1 MATTF
6 STGTQSPT
14 SHKPLEKIF
23 EEAQSTGAVCLCG
36 RKLREYP
43 KISSRYDLIDT
54 ISADLSKNRFSEV
67 PKEVC
72 DHAMLEELNC
82 YHNVIKAIPEAIG
95 RLQNLTF
102 INLSRNQLVVIPPFI
117 CELVSLEV
125 LIASHNKL
133 ISLPEEMGVLD
144 KLMEIDV
151 SCNEI
156 SQLPPQIG
164 DLKSLKSLNVR
175 RNMLIE
181 LPIELSKLSLRK
193 IDFSNNRISTIP
205 TAFRKIETLEE
216 IVLDSNPLTM
226 PPAHLCTKGK
236 KHIMKYLQIE
246 AIKEDRRR
254 GVLNEAEMKRLVRK
268 SLPVTQTSDEFR
280 NILESPEK
288 WKRHTVLS
296 SDSGY
301 STTDSIE
308 KCGWSAS
315 DANSDMERANLL
327 ALRSAEM
334 LKDHRVPING
344 HMQSPPHVYARK
356 SENSPSSNPEPVKT
370 SVPQNIYGQ
379 YGNNYKDSSG
389 HYNNTDYQSNNVNG
403 PMMYRSNFSNSSN
416 ENQNYSQNT
425 YSNSPGYSQSSA
437 IYSQSSAIYSQN
449 NEVTSPNSSR
459 QQPQYSSQ
467 SPNNQQQYG
476 QYTTNNGQRSESK
489 YTPMSPTHSRYT
501 TSPNTFQYTSQLNS
515 GQNVNYRVKP
525 PPVVT
530 NQEFNP
536 EASPTSPRTPKTPT
550 PGYYQSG
557 QVYSPTYG
565 GYSTGPNSP
574 NAPITPV
581 NTTPK
586 DMENEISRELQRQ
599 QADYNR
605 KKQQA
610 EQIRMQHEE
619 ELRRQEDE
627 EEKENRRRAALR
639 LQEEQR
645 MLLER
650 QMEEERQREELRM
663 LTIGLN
669 LLLLSLIK
677 SSNPEASPF
686 SKDTKTPTPG
696 YYQSGQVYSPTYGGY
711 STGPN
716 SPNAPITPVNT
727 TPKDMEN
734 EISRELQRQQ
744 ADYNRK
750 KQQAEQIRMQHEEEL
765 RRQEDEEE
773 KENRRRAALRLQE
786 EQRMLLERQMEE
798 ERQREELRL
807 QEERRQQE
815 EAHRKE
821 EQRKR
826 EEIRSLEDQKR
837 KEEEHKQQQEAQQYK
852 VENKKLKPRSR
863 TLDNA
868 TSYGYNQG
876 WHDRPGIRYNG
887 HTAESFGMQYRKPSI
902 KTSSFNKEDKK
913 PSNSTQYR
921 RTVSDTA
928 KKLQQPANKKSNV
941 VKNGP
946 LSPSSSSPSTPLISP
961 SPSPRSSVSSA
972 GPSPASSSTSLNK
985 DPKSAGG
992 SIPRRP
998 RTIDK
1003 NPAPSS
1009 RPSHGNVSR
1018 PSTTSTLQSSRT
1030 TSRTTG
1036 VTNSAVKKNHV
1047 TPEEEFRQK
1056 HQQIKTQTQVESQK
1070 AKSQLESSTSRQRTS
1085 MSTTVPRSTNSTLS
1099 KRGGTVLT
1107 NSAIKAIESYKDSD
1121 PNYTIRRQMEHEHGE
1136 AKQIDCLR
1144 RTIESRLKVTLP
1156 DNLPETLRD
1165 GVLLCQLANSIR
1177 PRSVT
1182 SIHVPSPA
1190 VPKLTLAK
1198 CRKNVENFLEA
1209 CRKLGVHREQI
1220 CGAQD
1225 ILEEKGVTRLAVT
1238 TSALIAVSTNP
1249 RSSAV

>member
-14 SHKPLEKIF
+14 SHKTLEKIF

-54 ISADLSKNRFSEV
+54 ISADLSKNRFAEV

-216 IVLDSNPLTM
+216 ILLDSNPLTM

-356 SENSPSSNPEPVKT
+356 SENSPSSNPEQVKT
-370 SVPQNIYGQ
+370 SVPQNTYGQ

-425 YSNSPGYSQSSA
+425 YSNSPV
-437 IYSQSSAIYSQN
+437 YSQSSAIYSQN

-467 SPNNQQQYG
+467 SSNNLQQYG

-650 QMEEERQREELRM
+650 QMEEERQREELR
-663 LTIGLN
+663 
-669 LLLLSLIK
+669 
-677 SSNPEASPF
+677 
-686 SKDTKTPTPG
+686 
-696 YYQSGQVYSPTYGGY
+696 
-711 STGPN
+711 
-716 SPNAPITPVNT
+716 
-727 TPKDMEN
+727 
-734 EISRELQRQQ
+734 
-744 ADYNRK
+744 
-750 KQQAEQIRMQHEEEL
+750 
-765 RRQEDEEE
+765 
-773 KENRRRAALRLQE
+773 
-786 EQRMLLERQMEE
+786 
-798 ERQREELRL
+798 L

-837 KEEEHKQQQEAQQYK
+837 KEEEHKQKQEAQQYK

-863 TLDNA
+863 TLDNV

-887 HTAESFGMQYRKPSI
+887 HTAESFGMQYS
-902 KTSSFNKEDKK
+902 
-913 PSNSTQYR
+913 
-921 RTVSDTA
+921 
-928 KKLQQPANKKSNV
+928 
-941 VKNGP
+941 GP

-1030 TSRTTG
+1030 ASRTTG

-1209 CRKLGVHREQI
+1209 CRKLGVHRDNLCACE
-1220 CGAQD
+1220 D
-1225 ILEEKGVTRLAVT
+1225 IVENLRPGRVALTVQQLAMCRRIT
-1238 TSALIAVSTNP
+1238 TTDYYISYFCIFIFCTAFALLCLYRV
-1249 RSSAV
+1249 

>member
-43 KISSRYDLIDT
+43 KISSRYDLVDT

-82 YHNVIKAIPEAIG
+82 YHNVIKAIPESIG

-193 IDFSNNRISTIP
+193 LDFSNNRISVIP

-216 IVLDSNPLTM
+216 ILLDSNPLTM

-268 SLPVTQTSDEFR
+268 SLPVAQTSDEFR

-315 DANSDMERANLL
+315 D
-327 ALRSAEM
+327 
-334 LKDHRVPING
+334 
-344 HMQSPPHVYARK
+344 
-356 SENSPSSNPEPVKT
+356 
-370 SVPQNIYGQ
+370 
-379 YGNNYKDSSG
+379 
-389 HYNNTDYQSNNVNG
+389 
-403 PMMYRSNFSNSSN
+403 
-416 ENQNYSQNT
+416 
-425 YSNSPGYSQSSA
+425 
-437 IYSQSSAIYSQN
+437 N
-449 NEVTSPNSSR
+449 NEVTSPTSSR

-476 QYTTNNGQRSESK
+476 QYTTNNGQHSESK
-489 YTPMSPTHSRYT
+489 YTPLSPTQSRYT
-501 TSPNTFQYTSQLNS
+501 NSPNTFQYTSQLNL

-525 PPVVT
+525 SPVVT
-530 NQEFNP
+530 NQQYSP

-565 GYSTGPNSP
+565 GYSTGSNSP
-574 NAPITPV
+574 NAPITPG
-581 NTTPK
+581 TPK

-619 ELRRQEDE
+619 ECRRQEE
-627 EEKENRRRAALR
+627 EEDKEKRRRAAHR
-639 LQEEQR
+639 VQEEQR

-650 QMEEERQREELRM
+650 QMEEERQREE
-663 LTIGLN
+663 
-669 LLLLSLIK
+669 S
-677 SSNPEASPF
+677 
-686 SKDTKTPTPG
+686 
-696 YYQSGQVYSPTYGGY
+696 
-711 STGPN
+711 
-716 SPNAPITPVNT
+716 
-727 TPKDMEN
+727 
-734 EISRELQRQQ
+734 
-744 ADYNRK
+744 
-750 KQQAEQIRMQHEEEL
+750 
-765 RRQEDEEE
+765 
-773 KENRRRAALRLQE
+773 
-786 EQRMLLERQMEE
+786 
-798 ERQREELRL
+798 RL

-821 EQRKR
+821 EHRKR

-837 KEEEHKQQQEAQQYK
+837 KEEEHKQKQEAQQYK

-863 TLDNA
+863 TLDNV
-868 TSYGYNQG
+868 TSYGHNQG

-887 HTAESFGMQYRKPSI
+887 HTAESFGMQYRKPGI
-902 KTSSFNKEDKK
+902 KTSSLNKEDKK

-928 KKLQQPANKKSNV
+928 KKLQQPAIKKSN

-972 GPSPASSSTSLNK
+972 GPSPASSITSLNK

-1003 NPAPSS
+1003 NPAPST

-1056 HQQIKTQTQVESQK
+1056 HQQMKTQTQVESQK

-1107 NSAIKAIESYKDSD
+1107 NSAIKQIESYKDSD

-1238 TSALIAVSTNP
+1238 TSALIAVSSTNP

>member
-23 EEAQSTGAVCLCG
+23 DEAQSTGAVCLCG

-43 KISSRYDLIDT
+43 KISSRYDLVDT

-82 YHNVIKAIPEAIG
+82 YHNVIKAIPESIG

-193 IDFSNNRISTIP
+193 LDFSNNRISVIP

-216 IVLDSNPLTM
+216 ILLDSNPLTM

-268 SLPVTQTSDEFR
+268 SLPVSQTSDEFR

-315 DANSDMERANLL
+315 DANSDLERANML

-344 HMQSPPHVYARK
+344 HMQSPPQVYPRK
-356 SENSPSSNPEPVKT
+356 SENSPLSNPEQVKT
-370 SVPQNIYGQ
+370 SVPQNTYGQ
-379 YGNNYKDSSG
+379 YSNNYTDSTG
-389 HYNNTDYQSNNVNG
+389 HYNNTDYQSNNMNG
-403 PMMYRSNFSNSSN
+403 SVMYRSNSNSSN

-425 YSNSPGYSQSSA
+425 YNNSPV
-437 IYSQSSAIYSQN
+437 YSQSSAIYSQN
-449 NEVTSPNSSR
+449 NEVTSPTSTR

-489 YTPMSPTHSRYT
+489 YTPLSPTQSRYT
-501 TSPNTFQYTSQLNS
+501 NSPNTFQYTSQLNL

-525 PPVVT
+525 SPVVT
-530 NQEFNP
+530 NQQYSP

-565 GYSTGPNSP
+565 GYSTGSNSP
-574 NAPITPV
+574 NAPITPG
-581 NTTPK
+581 TPK

-619 ELRRQEDE
+619 ECRRQEE
-627 EEKENRRRAALR
+627 EEDKEKRRRAAHR
-639 LQEEQR
+639 VQEEQR

-650 QMEEERQREELRM
+650 QMEEERQREE
-663 LTIGLN
+663 
-669 LLLLSLIK
+669 S
-677 SSNPEASPF
+677 
-686 SKDTKTPTPG
+686 
-696 YYQSGQVYSPTYGGY
+696 
-711 STGPN
+711 
-716 SPNAPITPVNT
+716 
-727 TPKDMEN
+727 
-734 EISRELQRQQ
+734 
-744 ADYNRK
+744 
-750 KQQAEQIRMQHEEEL
+750 
-765 RRQEDEEE
+765 
-773 KENRRRAALRLQE
+773 
-786 EQRMLLERQMEE
+786 
-798 ERQREELRL
+798 RL

-821 EQRKR
+821 EHRKR

-837 KEEEHKQQQEAQQYK
+837 KEEEHKQKQEAQQYK
-852 VENKKLKPRSR
+852 VEN
-863 TLDNA
+863 N
-868 TSYGYNQG
+868 YGHNQG

-887 HTAESFGMQYRKPSI
+887 HTAESFGMQYS
-902 KTSSFNKEDKK
+902 
-913 PSNSTQYR
+913 
-921 RTVSDTA
+921 
-928 KKLQQPANKKSNV
+928 
-941 VKNGP
+941 GP

-972 GPSPASSSTSLNK
+972 GPSPASSITSLNK

-1003 NPAPSS
+1003 NPAPST

-1056 HQQIKTQTQVESQK
+1056 HQQMKTQTQVESQK
-1070 AKSQLESSTSRQRTS
+1070 AKSQLESSTSRPRTS

-1107 NSAIKAIESYKDSD
+1107 NSAIKQMESYKDSD
-1121 PNYTIRRQMEHEHGE
+1121 PNYTIRRQMEYEHGE

-1238 TSALIAVSTNP
+1238 TSALIAVSSTNP

>member
-23 EEAQSTGAVCLCG
+23 DEAQSTGAVCLCG

-43 KISSRYDLIDT
+43 KISSRYDLVDT

-82 YHNVIKAIPEAIG
+82 YHNVIKAIPESIG

-193 IDFSNNRISTIP
+193 LDFSNNRISVIP

-216 IVLDSNPLTM
+216 ILLDSNPLTM

-268 SLPVTQTSDEFR
+268 SLPVSQTSDEFR

-315 DANSDMERANLL
+315 DANSDLERANML

-344 HMQSPPHVYARK
+344 HMQSPPQVYPRK
-356 SENSPSSNPEPVKT
+356 SENSPLSNPEQVKT
-370 SVPQNIYGQ
+370 SVPQNTYGQ
-379 YGNNYKDSSG
+379 YSNNYTDSTG
-389 HYNNTDYQSNNVNG
+389 HYNNTDYQSNNMNG
-403 PMMYRSNFSNSSN
+403 SVMYRSNSNSSN

-425 YSNSPGYSQSSA
+425 YNNSPV
-437 IYSQSSAIYSQN
+437 YSQSSAIYSQN
-449 NEVTSPNSSR
+449 NEVTSPTSTR

-489 YTPMSPTHSRYT
+489 YTPLSPTQSRYT
-501 TSPNTFQYTSQLNS
+501 NSPNTFQYTSQLNL

-525 PPVVT
+525 SPVVT
-530 NQEFNP
+530 NQQYSP

-565 GYSTGPNSP
+565 GYSTGSNSP
-574 NAPITPV
+574 NAPITPG
-581 NTTPK
+581 TPK

-619 ELRRQEDE
+619 ECRRQEE
-627 EEKENRRRAALR
+627 EEDKEKRRRAAHR
-639 LQEEQR
+639 VQEEQR

-650 QMEEERQREELRM
+650 QMEEERQREE
-663 LTIGLN
+663 
-669 LLLLSLIK
+669 S
-677 SSNPEASPF
+677 
-686 SKDTKTPTPG
+686 
-696 YYQSGQVYSPTYGGY
+696 
-711 STGPN
+711 
-716 SPNAPITPVNT
+716 
-727 TPKDMEN
+727 
-734 EISRELQRQQ
+734 
-744 ADYNRK
+744 
-750 KQQAEQIRMQHEEEL
+750 
-765 RRQEDEEE
+765 
-773 KENRRRAALRLQE
+773 
-786 EQRMLLERQMEE
+786 
-798 ERQREELRL
+798 RL

-821 EQRKR
+821 EHRKR

-837 KEEEHKQQQEAQQYK
+837 KEEEHKQKQEAQQYK

-863 TLDNA
+863 TLDNV
-868 TSYGYNQG
+868 TSYGHNQG

-887 HTAESFGMQYRKPSI
+887 HTAESFGMQYS
-902 KTSSFNKEDKK
+902 
-913 PSNSTQYR
+913 
-921 RTVSDTA
+921 
-928 KKLQQPANKKSNV
+928 
-941 VKNGP
+941 GP

-972 GPSPASSSTSLNK
+972 GPSPASSITSLNK

-1003 NPAPSS
+1003 NPAPST

-1056 HQQIKTQTQVESQK
+1056 HQQMKTQTQVESQK
-1070 AKSQLESSTSRQRTS
+1070 AKSQLESSTSRPRTS

-1107 NSAIKAIESYKDSD
+1107 NSAIKQMESYKDSD
-1121 PNYTIRRQMEHEHGE
+1121 PNYTIRRQMEYEHGE

-1238 TSALIAVSTNP
+1238 TSALIAVSSTNP

>member
-43 KISSRYDLIDT
+43 KISSRYDLVDT

-82 YHNVIKAIPEAIG
+82 YHNVIKAIPESIG

-193 IDFSNNRISTIP
+193 LDFSNNRISVIP

-216 IVLDSNPLTM
+216 ILLDSNPLTM

-268 SLPVTQTSDEFR
+268 SLPVAQTSDEFR

-315 DANSDMERANLL
+315 D
-327 ALRSAEM
+327 
-334 LKDHRVPING
+334 
-344 HMQSPPHVYARK
+344 
-356 SENSPSSNPEPVKT
+356 
-370 SVPQNIYGQ
+370 
-379 YGNNYKDSSG
+379 
-389 HYNNTDYQSNNVNG
+389 
-403 PMMYRSNFSNSSN
+403 
-416 ENQNYSQNT
+416 
-425 YSNSPGYSQSSA
+425 
-437 IYSQSSAIYSQN
+437 
-449 NEVTSPNSSR
+449 
-459 QQPQYSSQ
+459 
-467 SPNNQQQYG
+467 
-476 QYTTNNGQRSESK
+476 
-489 YTPMSPTHSRYT
+489 
-501 TSPNTFQYTSQLNS
+501 
-515 GQNVNYRVKP
+515 
-525 PPVVT
+525 
-530 NQEFNP
+530 
-536 EASPTSPRTPKTPT
+536 
-550 PGYYQSG
+550 
-557 QVYSPTYG
+557 
-565 GYSTGPNSP
+565 
-574 NAPITPV
+574 
-581 NTTPK
+581 
-586 DMENEISRELQRQ
+586 ELQRQ

-619 ELRRQEDE
+619 ECRRQEE
-627 EEKENRRRAALR
+627 EEDKEKRRRAAHR
-639 LQEEQR
+639 VQEEQR

-650 QMEEERQREELRM
+650 QMEEERQREE
-663 LTIGLN
+663 
-669 LLLLSLIK
+669 S
-677 SSNPEASPF
+677 
-686 SKDTKTPTPG
+686 
-696 YYQSGQVYSPTYGGY
+696 
-711 STGPN
+711 
-716 SPNAPITPVNT
+716 
-727 TPKDMEN
+727 
-734 EISRELQRQQ
+734 
-744 ADYNRK
+744 
-750 KQQAEQIRMQHEEEL
+750 
-765 RRQEDEEE
+765 
-773 KENRRRAALRLQE
+773 
-786 EQRMLLERQMEE
+786 
-798 ERQREELRL
+798 RL

-821 EQRKR
+821 EHRKR

-837 KEEEHKQQQEAQQYK
+837 KEEEHKQKQEAQQYK

-863 TLDNA
+863 TLDNV
-868 TSYGYNQG
+868 TSYGHNQG

-887 HTAESFGMQYRKPSI
+887 HTAESFGMQYRKPGI
-902 KTSSFNKEDKK
+902 KTSSLNKEDKK

-928 KKLQQPANKKSNV
+928 KKLQQPAIKKSN

-972 GPSPASSSTSLNK
+972 GPSPASSITSLNK

-1003 NPAPSS
+1003 NPAPST

-1056 HQQIKTQTQVESQK
+1056 HQQMKTQTQVESQK

-1107 NSAIKAIESYKDSD
+1107 NSAIKQIESYKDSD

-1238 TSALIAVSTNP
+1238 TSALIAVSSTNP

>member
-650 QMEEERQREELRM
+650 QMEEERQREELR
-663 LTIGLN
+663 
-669 LLLLSLIK
+669 
-677 SSNPEASPF
+677 
-686 SKDTKTPTPG
+686 
-696 YYQSGQVYSPTYGGY
+696 
-711 STGPN
+711 
-716 SPNAPITPVNT
+716 
-727 TPKDMEN
+727 
-734 EISRELQRQQ
+734 
-744 ADYNRK
+744 
-750 KQQAEQIRMQHEEEL
+750 
-765 RRQEDEEE
+765 
-773 KENRRRAALRLQE
+773 
-786 EQRMLLERQMEE
+786 
-798 ERQREELRL
+798 L

-852 VENKKLKPRSR
+852 VEN
-863 TLDNA
+863 N
-868 TSYGYNQG
+868 YGYNQG

>member
-14 SHKPLEKIF
+14 SHKTLEKIF

-54 ISADLSKNRFSEV
+54 ISADLSKNRFAEV

-216 IVLDSNPLTM
+216 ILLDSNPLTM

-356 SENSPSSNPEPVKT
+356 SENSPSSNPEQVKT
-370 SVPQNIYGQ
+370 SVPQNTYGQ

-425 YSNSPGYSQSSA
+425 YSNSPV
-437 IYSQSSAIYSQN
+437 YSQSSAIYSQN

-467 SPNNQQQYG
+467 SSNNLQQYG

-650 QMEEERQREELRM
+650 QMEEERQREELR
-663 LTIGLN
+663 
-669 LLLLSLIK
+669 
-677 SSNPEASPF
+677 
-686 SKDTKTPTPG
+686 
-696 YYQSGQVYSPTYGGY
+696 
-711 STGPN
+711 
-716 SPNAPITPVNT
+716 
-727 TPKDMEN
+727 
-734 EISRELQRQQ
+734 
-744 ADYNRK
+744 
-750 KQQAEQIRMQHEEEL
+750 
-765 RRQEDEEE
+765 
-773 KENRRRAALRLQE
+773 
-786 EQRMLLERQMEE
+786 
-798 ERQREELRL
+798 L

-837 KEEEHKQQQEAQQYK
+837 KEEEHKQKQEAQQYK
-852 VENKKLKPRSR
+852 VENKYNSPYIMDSF
-863 TLDNA
+863 NA
-868 TSYGYNQG
+868 WLSYGYNQG

-1030 TSRTTG
+1030 ASRTTG

>member
-14 SHKPLEKIF
+14 SHKALEKIF

-43 KISSRYDLIDT
+43 KISSRYDLVDT

-82 YHNVIKAIPEAIG
+82 YHNVIKAIPESIG

-193 IDFSNNRISTIP
+193 LDFSNNRISVIP

-216 IVLDSNPLTM
+216 ILLDSNPLTM

-315 DANSDMERANLL
+315 DANSDLDRANML

-344 HMQSPPHVYARK
+344 HMQSPPQVYPRK
-356 SENSPSSNPEPVKT
+356 SENSPSSYPESVKP
-370 SVPQNIYGQ
+370 SVPQNTYGQ
-379 YGNNYKDSSG
+379 YGNNYKDSTG
-389 HYNNTDYQSNNVNG
+389 HINNTDYQSNNVNG
-403 PMMYRSNFSNSSN
+403 PVMYRSNSNSSN
-416 ENQNYSQNT
+416 ENQNYNQNT
-425 YSNSPGYSQSSA
+425 YSNSPV
-437 IYSQSSAIYSQN
+437 YSQSSAIYSQN
-449 NEVTSPNSSR
+449 KEVTSPTSSR

-489 YTPMSPTHSRYT
+489 YTTPLSPTQSRYT
-501 TSPNTFQYTSQLNS
+501 NSPNTFQYTSQVNL
-515 GQNVNYRVKP
+515 GQNVNCRVKP
-525 PPVVT
+525 SPVVT
-530 NQEFNP
+530 NQQYSP

-565 GYSTGPNSP
+565 GYSTGSNSP
-574 NAPITPV
+574 NAPITPG
-581 NTTPK
+581 TPK

-619 ELRRQEDE
+619 ECRRQEE
-627 EEKENRRRAALR
+627 EEDKEKRRRAAHR
-639 LQEEQR
+639 VQEEQR

-650 QMEEERQREELRM
+650 QMEEERQREE
-663 LTIGLN
+663 
-669 LLLLSLIK
+669 S
-677 SSNPEASPF
+677 
-686 SKDTKTPTPG
+686 
-696 YYQSGQVYSPTYGGY
+696 
-711 STGPN
+711 
-716 SPNAPITPVNT
+716 
-727 TPKDMEN
+727 
-734 EISRELQRQQ
+734 
-744 ADYNRK
+744 
-750 KQQAEQIRMQHEEEL
+750 
-765 RRQEDEEE
+765 
-773 KENRRRAALRLQE
+773 
-786 EQRMLLERQMEE
+786 
-798 ERQREELRL
+798 RL

-821 EQRKR
+821 EHRKR

-837 KEEEHKQQQEAQQYK
+837 KEEEHKQKQEAQQYK

-863 TLDNA
+863 TLDNVI
-868 TSYGYNQG
+868 SYGHNQG

-887 HTAESFGMQYRKPSI
+887 HTAESFGMQYRKPGI
-902 KTSSFNKEDKK
+902 KTSSLNKEDKK

-972 GPSPASSSTSLNK
+972 GPSPASSITSLNK

-1003 NPAPSS
+1003 NPAPST

-1056 HQQIKTQTQVESQK
+1056 HQQMKTQTQVESQK

-1107 NSAIKAIESYKDSD
+1107 NSAIKQIESYKDSD

-1225 ILEEKGVTRLAVT
+1225 ILEEKGVSRLAVT
-1238 TSALIAVSTNP
+1238 TSALIAVSSTNP

>member
-14 SHKPLEKIF
+14 SHKALEKIF

-43 KISSRYDLIDT
+43 KISSRYDLVDT

-82 YHNVIKAIPEAIG
+82 YHNVIKAIPESIG

-193 IDFSNNRISTIP
+193 LDFSNNRISVIP

-216 IVLDSNPLTM
+216 ILLDSNPLTM

-315 DANSDMERANLL
+315 D
-327 ALRSAEM
+327 
-334 LKDHRVPING
+334 
-344 HMQSPPHVYARK
+344 
-356 SENSPSSNPEPVKT
+356 
-370 SVPQNIYGQ
+370 
-379 YGNNYKDSSG
+379 
-389 HYNNTDYQSNNVNG
+389 
-403 PMMYRSNFSNSSN
+403 
-416 ENQNYSQNT
+416 
-425 YSNSPGYSQSSA
+425 
-437 IYSQSSAIYSQN
+437 
-449 NEVTSPNSSR
+449 
-459 QQPQYSSQ
+459 
-467 SPNNQQQYG
+467 
-476 QYTTNNGQRSESK
+476 
-489 YTPMSPTHSRYT
+489 
-501 TSPNTFQYTSQLNS
+501 
-515 GQNVNYRVKP
+515 
-525 PPVVT
+525 
-530 NQEFNP
+530 
-536 EASPTSPRTPKTPT
+536 
-550 PGYYQSG
+550 
-557 QVYSPTYG
+557 
-565 GYSTGPNSP
+565 
-574 NAPITPV
+574 
-581 NTTPK
+581 
-586 DMENEISRELQRQ
+586 ELQRQ

-619 ELRRQEDE
+619 ECRRQEE
-627 EEKENRRRAALR
+627 EEDKEKRRRAAHR
-639 LQEEQR
+639 VQEEQR

-650 QMEEERQREELRM
+650 QMEEERQREE
-663 LTIGLN
+663 
-669 LLLLSLIK
+669 S
-677 SSNPEASPF
+677 
-686 SKDTKTPTPG
+686 
-696 YYQSGQVYSPTYGGY
+696 
-711 STGPN
+711 
-716 SPNAPITPVNT
+716 
-727 TPKDMEN
+727 
-734 EISRELQRQQ
+734 
-744 ADYNRK
+744 
-750 KQQAEQIRMQHEEEL
+750 
-765 RRQEDEEE
+765 
-773 KENRRRAALRLQE
+773 
-786 EQRMLLERQMEE
+786 
-798 ERQREELRL
+798 RL

-821 EQRKR
+821 EHRKR

-837 KEEEHKQQQEAQQYK
+837 KEEEHKQKQEAQQYK

-863 TLDNA
+863 TLDNVI
-868 TSYGYNQG
+868 SYGHNQG

-887 HTAESFGMQYRKPSI
+887 HTAESFGMQYRKPGI
-902 KTSSFNKEDKK
+902 KTSSLNKEDKK

-972 GPSPASSSTSLNK
+972 GPSPASSITSLNK

-1003 NPAPSS
+1003 NPAPST

-1056 HQQIKTQTQVESQK
+1056 HQQMKTQTQVESQK

-1107 NSAIKAIESYKDSD
+1107 NSAIKQIESYKDSD

-1209 CRKLGVHREQI
+1209 CRKLGVHRDNLCACE
-1220 CGAQD
+1220 D
-1225 ILEEKGVTRLAVT
+1225 IVENLRPARVALTVQQLAMCRRITTTDYYVTYFCIFIFCTAF
-1238 TSALIAVSTNP
+1238 ALLCLYRV
-1249 RSSAV
+1249 

>member
-23 EEAQSTGAVCLCG
+23 DEAQSTGAVCLCG

-43 KISSRYDLIDT
+43 KISSRYDLVDT

-82 YHNVIKAIPEAIG
+82 YHNVIKAIPESIG

-193 IDFSNNRISTIP
+193 LDFSNNRISVIP

-216 IVLDSNPLTM
+216 ILLDSNPLTM

-268 SLPVTQTSDEFR
+268 SLPVSQTSDEFR

-315 DANSDMERANLL
+315 D
-327 ALRSAEM
+327 
-334 LKDHRVPING
+334 
-344 HMQSPPHVYARK
+344 
-356 SENSPSSNPEPVKT
+356 
-370 SVPQNIYGQ
+370 
-379 YGNNYKDSSG
+379 
-389 HYNNTDYQSNNVNG
+389 
-403 PMMYRSNFSNSSN
+403 
-416 ENQNYSQNT
+416 
-425 YSNSPGYSQSSA
+425 
-437 IYSQSSAIYSQN
+437 
-449 NEVTSPNSSR
+449 
-459 QQPQYSSQ
+459 
-467 SPNNQQQYG
+467 
-476 QYTTNNGQRSESK
+476 
-489 YTPMSPTHSRYT
+489 
-501 TSPNTFQYTSQLNS
+501 
-515 GQNVNYRVKP
+515 
-525 PPVVT
+525 
-530 NQEFNP
+530 
-536 EASPTSPRTPKTPT
+536 
-550 PGYYQSG
+550 
-557 QVYSPTYG
+557 
-565 GYSTGPNSP
+565 
-574 NAPITPV
+574 
-581 NTTPK
+581 
-586 DMENEISRELQRQ
+586 ELQRQ

-619 ELRRQEDE
+619 ECRRQEE
-627 EEKENRRRAALR
+627 EEDKEKRRRAAHR
-639 LQEEQR
+639 VQEEQR

-650 QMEEERQREELRM
+650 QMEEERQREE
-663 LTIGLN
+663 
-669 LLLLSLIK
+669 S
-677 SSNPEASPF
+677 
-686 SKDTKTPTPG
+686 
-696 YYQSGQVYSPTYGGY
+696 
-711 STGPN
+711 
-716 SPNAPITPVNT
+716 
-727 TPKDMEN
+727 
-734 EISRELQRQQ
+734 
-744 ADYNRK
+744 
-750 KQQAEQIRMQHEEEL
+750 
-765 RRQEDEEE
+765 
-773 KENRRRAALRLQE
+773 
-786 EQRMLLERQMEE
+786 
-798 ERQREELRL
+798 RL

-821 EQRKR
+821 EHRKR

-837 KEEEHKQQQEAQQYK
+837 KEEEHKQKQEAQQYK

-863 TLDNA
+863 TLDNV
-868 TSYGYNQG
+868 T
-876 WHDRPGIRYNG
+876 
-887 HTAESFGMQYRKPSI
+887 RKPGI
-902 KTSSFNKEDKK
+902 KTSSLNKEDKK

-928 KKLQQPANKKSNV
+928 KKLQQPAIKKSNV

-972 GPSPASSSTSLNK
+972 GPSPASSITSLNK

-1003 NPAPSS
+1003 NPAPST

-1056 HQQIKTQTQVESQK
+1056 HQQMKTQTQVESQK
-1070 AKSQLESSTSRQRTS
+1070 AKSQLESSTSRPRTS

-1107 NSAIKAIESYKDSD
+1107 NSAIKQMESYKDSD
-1121 PNYTIRRQMEHEHGE
+1121 PNYTIRRQMEYEHGE

-1238 TSALIAVSTNP
+1238 TSALIAVSSTNP

>member
-43 KISSRYDLIDT
+43 KISSRYDLVDT

-82 YHNVIKAIPEAIG
+82 YHNVIKAIPESIG

-193 IDFSNNRISTIP
+193 LDFSNNRISVIP

-216 IVLDSNPLTM
+216 ILLDSNPLTM

-268 SLPVTQTSDEFR
+268 SLPVSQTSDEFR

-315 DANSDMERANLL
+315 DANSDLERANML

-344 HMQSPPHVYARK
+344 HMQSPPQVYPRK
-356 SENSPSSNPEPVKT
+356 SENSPLSNPEQVKT
-370 SVPQNIYGQ
+370 SVPQNTYGQ
-379 YGNNYKDSSG
+379 YSNNYKDSSG
-389 HYNNTDYQSNNVNG
+389 HYNNTDYQSNNMNG
-403 PMMYRSNFSNSSN
+403 SVMYRSNSNSSN

-425 YSNSPGYSQSSA
+425 YNNSPV
-437 IYSQSSAIYSQN
+437 YSQSSAIYSQN
-449 NEVTSPNSSR
+449 NEVTSPTSTR
-459 QQPQYSSQ
+459 QQPQYSSE

-476 QYTTNNGQRSESK
+476 QYTPNNGQRSESK
-489 YTPMSPTHSRYT
+489 YTPLSPTQSRYT
-501 TSPNTFQYTSQLNS
+501 NSPNTFQYTSQLNL

-525 PPVVT
+525 SPVVT
-530 NQEFNP
+530 NQQYSP

-565 GYSTGPNSP
+565 GYSTGSNSP
-574 NAPITPV
+574 NAPITPG
-581 NTTPK
+581 TPK

-619 ELRRQEDE
+619 ECRRQEE
-627 EEKENRRRAALR
+627 EEDKEKRRRAAHR
-639 LQEEQR
+639 VQEEQR

-650 QMEEERQREELRM
+650 QMEEERQREE
-663 LTIGLN
+663 
-669 LLLLSLIK
+669 S
-677 SSNPEASPF
+677 
-686 SKDTKTPTPG
+686 
-696 YYQSGQVYSPTYGGY
+696 
-711 STGPN
+711 
-716 SPNAPITPVNT
+716 
-727 TPKDMEN
+727 
-734 EISRELQRQQ
+734 
-744 ADYNRK
+744 
-750 KQQAEQIRMQHEEEL
+750 
-765 RRQEDEEE
+765 
-773 KENRRRAALRLQE
+773 
-786 EQRMLLERQMEE
+786 
-798 ERQREELRL
+798 RL

-821 EQRKR
+821 EHRKR

-837 KEEEHKQQQEAQQYK
+837 KEEEHKQKQEAQQYK

-863 TLDNA
+863 TLDNV
-868 TSYGYNQG
+868 TS
-876 WHDRPGIRYNG
+876 
-887 HTAESFGMQYRKPSI
+887 
-902 KTSSFNKEDKK
+902 
-913 PSNSTQYR
+913 
-921 RTVSDTA
+921 
-928 KKLQQPANKKSNV
+928 
-941 VKNGP
+941 GP

-972 GPSPASSSTSLNK
+972 GPSPASSITSLNK

-1003 NPAPSS
+1003 NPAPST

-1056 HQQIKTQTQVESQK
+1056 HQQMKTQTQVESQK
-1070 AKSQLESSTSRQRTS
+1070 AKSQLESSTSRPRTS

-1107 NSAIKAIESYKDSD
+1107 NSAIKQMESYKDSD

-1209 CRKLGVHREQI
+1209 CRKLGVHRDNLCACE
-1220 CGAQD
+1220 D
-1225 ILEEKGVTRLAVT
+1225 IVENLRPARVALTVQQLAMCRRITTTDYYVTYFCIFIFCTAF
-1238 TSALIAVSTNP
+1238 ALLCLYRI
-1249 RSSAV
+1249 

>member
-43 KISSRYDLIDT
+43 KISSRYDLVDT

-82 YHNVIKAIPEAIG
+82 YHNVIKAIPESIG

-193 IDFSNNRISTIP
+193 LDFSNNRISVIP

-216 IVLDSNPLTM
+216 ILLDSNPLTM

-268 SLPVTQTSDEFR
+268 SLPVSQTSDEFR

-315 DANSDMERANLL
+315 DANSDLERANML

-344 HMQSPPHVYARK
+344 HMQSPPQVYPRK
-356 SENSPSSNPEPVKT
+356 SENSPLSNPEQVKT
-370 SVPQNIYGQ
+370 SVPQNTYGQ
-379 YGNNYKDSSG
+379 YSNNYKDSSG
-389 HYNNTDYQSNNVNG
+389 HYNNTDYQSNNMNG
-403 PMMYRSNFSNSSN
+403 SVMYRSNSNSSN

-425 YSNSPGYSQSSA
+425 YNNSPV
-437 IYSQSSAIYSQN
+437 YSQSSAIYSQN
-449 NEVTSPNSSR
+449 NEVTSPTSTR
-459 QQPQYSSQ
+459 QQPQYSSE

-476 QYTTNNGQRSESK
+476 QYTPNNGQRSESK
-489 YTPMSPTHSRYT
+489 YTPLSPTQSRYT
-501 TSPNTFQYTSQLNS
+501 NSPNTFQYTSQLNL

-525 PPVVT
+525 SPVVT
-530 NQEFNP
+530 NQQYSP

-565 GYSTGPNSP
+565 GYSTGSNSP
-574 NAPITPV
+574 NAPITPG
-581 NTTPK
+581 TPK

-619 ELRRQEDE
+619 ECRRQEE
-627 EEKENRRRAALR
+627 EEDKEKRRRAAHR
-639 LQEEQR
+639 VQEEQR

-650 QMEEERQREELRM
+650 QMEEERQREE
-663 LTIGLN
+663 
-669 LLLLSLIK
+669 S
-677 SSNPEASPF
+677 
-686 SKDTKTPTPG
+686 
-696 YYQSGQVYSPTYGGY
+696 
-711 STGPN
+711 
-716 SPNAPITPVNT
+716 
-727 TPKDMEN
+727 
-734 EISRELQRQQ
+734 
-744 ADYNRK
+744 
-750 KQQAEQIRMQHEEEL
+750 
-765 RRQEDEEE
+765 
-773 KENRRRAALRLQE
+773 
-786 EQRMLLERQMEE
+786 
-798 ERQREELRL
+798 RL

-821 EQRKR
+821 EHRKR

-837 KEEEHKQQQEAQQYK
+837 KEEEHKQKQEAQQYK
-852 VENKKLKPRSR
+852 VEN
-863 TLDNA
+863 
-868 TSYGYNQG
+868 
-876 WHDRPGIRYNG
+876 
-887 HTAESFGMQYRKPSI
+887 
-902 KTSSFNKEDKK
+902 
-913 PSNSTQYR
+913 
-921 RTVSDTA
+921 
-928 KKLQQPANKKSNV
+928 
-941 VKNGP
+941 NGP

-972 GPSPASSSTSLNK
+972 GPSPASSITSLNK

-1003 NPAPSS
+1003 NPAPST

-1056 HQQIKTQTQVESQK
+1056 HQQMKTQTQVESQK
-1070 AKSQLESSTSRQRTS
+1070 AKSQLESSTSRPRTS

-1107 NSAIKAIESYKDSD
+1107 NSAIKQMESYKDSD

-1209 CRKLGVHREQI
+1209 CRKLGVHRDNLCACE
-1220 CGAQD
+1220 D
-1225 ILEEKGVTRLAVT
+1225 IVENLRPARVALTVQQLAMCRRITTTDYYVTYFCIFIFCTAF
-1238 TSALIAVSTNP
+1238 ALLCLYRI
-1249 RSSAV
+1249 

>member
-23 EEAQSTGAVCLCG
+23 DEAQSTGAVCLCG

-43 KISSRYDLIDT
+43 KISSRYDLVDT

-82 YHNVIKAIPEAIG
+82 YHNVIKAIPESIG

-193 IDFSNNRISTIP
+193 LDFSNNRISVIP

-216 IVLDSNPLTM
+216 ILLDSNPLTM

-268 SLPVTQTSDEFR
+268 SLPVSQTSDEFR

-315 DANSDMERANLL
+315 D
-327 ALRSAEM
+327 
-334 LKDHRVPING
+334 
-344 HMQSPPHVYARK
+344 
-356 SENSPSSNPEPVKT
+356 
-370 SVPQNIYGQ
+370 
-379 YGNNYKDSSG
+379 
-389 HYNNTDYQSNNVNG
+389 
-403 PMMYRSNFSNSSN
+403 
-416 ENQNYSQNT
+416 
-425 YSNSPGYSQSSA
+425 
-437 IYSQSSAIYSQN
+437 N
-449 NEVTSPNSSR
+449 NEVTSPTSTR

-489 YTPMSPTHSRYT
+489 YTPLSPTQSRYT
-501 TSPNTFQYTSQLNS
+501 NSPNTFQYTSQLNL

-525 PPVVT
+525 SPVVT
-530 NQEFNP
+530 NQQYSP

-565 GYSTGPNSP
+565 GYSTGSNSP
-574 NAPITPV
+574 NAPITPG
-581 NTTPK
+581 TPK

-619 ELRRQEDE
+619 ECRRQEE
-627 EEKENRRRAALR
+627 EEDKEKRRRAAHR
-639 LQEEQR
+639 VQEEQR

-650 QMEEERQREELRM
+650 QMEEERQREE
-663 LTIGLN
+663 
-669 LLLLSLIK
+669 S
-677 SSNPEASPF
+677 
-686 SKDTKTPTPG
+686 
-696 YYQSGQVYSPTYGGY
+696 
-711 STGPN
+711 
-716 SPNAPITPVNT
+716 
-727 TPKDMEN
+727 
-734 EISRELQRQQ
+734 
-744 ADYNRK
+744 
-750 KQQAEQIRMQHEEEL
+750 
-765 RRQEDEEE
+765 
-773 KENRRRAALRLQE
+773 
-786 EQRMLLERQMEE
+786 
-798 ERQREELRL
+798 RL

-821 EQRKR
+821 EHRKR

-837 KEEEHKQQQEAQQYK
+837 KEEEHKQKQEAQQYK
-852 VENKKLKPRSR
+852 VENKK
-863 TLDNA
+863 
-868 TSYGYNQG
+868 
-876 WHDRPGIRYNG
+876 PG
-887 HTAESFGMQYRKPSI
+887 I
-902 KTSSFNKEDKK
+902 KTSSLNKEDKK

-928 KKLQQPANKKSNV
+928 KKLQQPAIKKSNV

-972 GPSPASSSTSLNK
+972 GPSPASSITSLNK

-1003 NPAPSS
+1003 NPAPST

-1056 HQQIKTQTQVESQK
+1056 HQQMKTQTQVESQK
-1070 AKSQLESSTSRQRTS
+1070 AKSQLESSTSRPRTS

-1107 NSAIKAIESYKDSD
+1107 NSAIKQMESYKDSD
-1121 PNYTIRRQMEHEHGE
+1121 PNYTIRRQMEYEHGE

-1238 TSALIAVSTNP
+1238 TSALIAVSSTNP

>member
-43 KISSRYDLIDT
+43 KISSRYDLVDT

-82 YHNVIKAIPEAIG
+82 YHNVIKAIPESIG

-193 IDFSNNRISTIP
+193 LDFSNNRISVIP

-216 IVLDSNPLTM
+216 ILLDSNPLTM

-268 SLPVTQTSDEFR
+268 SLPVAQTSDEFR

-315 DANSDMERANLL
+315 DANSDLERANML

-344 HMQSPPHVYARK
+344 HMQSPPQVYPRK
-356 SENSPSSNPEPVKT
+356 SENSPSSNPESVKT
-370 SVPQNIYGQ
+370 SVPQNTYGQ
-379 YGNNYKDSSG
+379 YGNNYKDSTG

-403 PMMYRSNFSNSSN
+403 PVMYRSNSNSSN

-425 YSNSPGYSQSSA
+425 YSNSPV
-437 IYSQSSAIYSQN
+437 YSQSSAIYSQN
-449 NEVTSPNSSR
+449 NEVTSPTSSR

-476 QYTTNNGQRSESK
+476 QYTTNNGQHSESK
-489 YTPMSPTHSRYT
+489 YTPLSPTQSRYT
-501 TSPNTFQYTSQLNS
+501 NSPNTFQYTSQLNL

-525 PPVVT
+525 SPVVT
-530 NQEFNP
+530 NQQYSP

-565 GYSTGPNSP
+565 GYSTGSNSP
-574 NAPITPV
+574 NAPITPG
-581 NTTPK
+581 TPK

-619 ELRRQEDE
+619 ECRRQEE
-627 EEKENRRRAALR
+627 EEDKEKRRRAAHR
-639 LQEEQR
+639 VQEEQR

-650 QMEEERQREELRM
+650 QMEEERQREE
-663 LTIGLN
+663 
-669 LLLLSLIK
+669 S
-677 SSNPEASPF
+677 
-686 SKDTKTPTPG
+686 
-696 YYQSGQVYSPTYGGY
+696 
-711 STGPN
+711 
-716 SPNAPITPVNT
+716 
-727 TPKDMEN
+727 
-734 EISRELQRQQ
+734 
-744 ADYNRK
+744 
-750 KQQAEQIRMQHEEEL
+750 
-765 RRQEDEEE
+765 
-773 KENRRRAALRLQE
+773 
-786 EQRMLLERQMEE
+786 
-798 ERQREELRL
+798 RL

-821 EQRKR
+821 EHRKR

-837 KEEEHKQQQEAQQYK
+837 KEEEHKQKQEAQQYK
-852 VENKKLKPRSR
+852 VENKK
-863 TLDNA
+863 
-868 TSYGYNQG
+868 
-876 WHDRPGIRYNG
+876 PG
-887 HTAESFGMQYRKPSI
+887 I
-902 KTSSFNKEDKK
+902 KTSSLNKEDKK

-928 KKLQQPANKKSNV
+928 KKLQQPAIKKSN

-972 GPSPASSSTSLNK
+972 GPSPASSITSLNK

-1003 NPAPSS
+1003 NPAPST

-1056 HQQIKTQTQVESQK
+1056 HQQMKTQTQVESQK

-1107 NSAIKAIESYKDSD
+1107 NSAIKQIESYKDSD

-1238 TSALIAVSTNP
+1238 TSALIAVSSTNP

>member
-43 KISSRYDLIDT
+43 KISSRYDLVDT

-82 YHNVIKAIPEAIG
+82 YHNVIKAIPESIG

-193 IDFSNNRISTIP
+193 LDFSNNRISVIP

-216 IVLDSNPLTM
+216 ILLDSNPLTM

-268 SLPVTQTSDEFR
+268 SLPVAQTSDEFR

-315 DANSDMERANLL
+315 DANSDLERANML

-344 HMQSPPHVYARK
+344 HMQSPPQVYPRK
-356 SENSPSSNPEPVKT
+356 SENSPSSNPESVKT
-370 SVPQNIYGQ
+370 SVPQNTYGQ
-379 YGNNYKDSSG
+379 YGNNYKDSTG

-403 PMMYRSNFSNSSN
+403 PVMYRSNSNSSN

-425 YSNSPGYSQSSA
+425 YSNSPV
-437 IYSQSSAIYSQN
+437 YSQSSAIYSQN
-449 NEVTSPNSSR
+449 NEVTSPTSSR

-476 QYTTNNGQRSESK
+476 QYTTNNGQHSESK
-489 YTPMSPTHSRYT
+489 YTPLSPTQSRYT
-501 TSPNTFQYTSQLNS
+501 NSPNTFQYTSQLNL

-525 PPVVT
+525 SPVVT
-530 NQEFNP
+530 NQQYSP

-565 GYSTGPNSP
+565 GYSTGSNSP
-574 NAPITPV
+574 NAPITPG
-581 NTTPK
+581 TPK

-619 ELRRQEDE
+619 ECRRQEE
-627 EEKENRRRAALR
+627 EEDKEKRRRAAHR
-639 LQEEQR
+639 VQEEQR

-650 QMEEERQREELRM
+650 QMEEERQREE
-663 LTIGLN
+663 
-669 LLLLSLIK
+669 S
-677 SSNPEASPF
+677 
-686 SKDTKTPTPG
+686 
-696 YYQSGQVYSPTYGGY
+696 
-711 STGPN
+711 
-716 SPNAPITPVNT
+716 
-727 TPKDMEN
+727 
-734 EISRELQRQQ
+734 
-744 ADYNRK
+744 
-750 KQQAEQIRMQHEEEL
+750 
-765 RRQEDEEE
+765 
-773 KENRRRAALRLQE
+773 
-786 EQRMLLERQMEE
+786 
-798 ERQREELRL
+798 RL

-821 EQRKR
+821 EHRKR

-837 KEEEHKQQQEAQQYK
+837 KEEEHKQKQEAQQYK

-863 TLDNA
+863 TLDNV
-868 TSYGYNQG
+868 TSYGHNQG

-887 HTAESFGMQYRKPSI
+887 HTAESFGMQYS
-902 KTSSFNKEDKK
+902 
-913 PSNSTQYR
+913 
-921 RTVSDTA
+921 
-928 KKLQQPANKKSNV
+928 
-941 VKNGP
+941 GP

-972 GPSPASSSTSLNK
+972 GPSPASSITSLNK

-1003 NPAPSS
+1003 NPAPST

-1056 HQQIKTQTQVESQK
+1056 HQQMKTQTQVESQK

-1107 NSAIKAIESYKDSD
+1107 NSAIKQIESYKDSD

-1238 TSALIAVSTNP
+1238 TSALIAVSSTNP

>member
-43 KISSRYDLIDT
+43 KISSRYDLVDT

-82 YHNVIKAIPEAIG
+82 YHNVIKAIPESIG

-193 IDFSNNRISTIP
+193 LDFSNNRISVIP

-216 IVLDSNPLTM
+216 ILLDSNPLTM

-268 SLPVTQTSDEFR
+268 SLPVAQTSDEFR

-315 DANSDMERANLL
+315 D
-327 ALRSAEM
+327 
-334 LKDHRVPING
+334 
-344 HMQSPPHVYARK
+344 
-356 SENSPSSNPEPVKT
+356 
-370 SVPQNIYGQ
+370 
-379 YGNNYKDSSG
+379 
-389 HYNNTDYQSNNVNG
+389 
-403 PMMYRSNFSNSSN
+403 
-416 ENQNYSQNT
+416 
-425 YSNSPGYSQSSA
+425 
-437 IYSQSSAIYSQN
+437 
-449 NEVTSPNSSR
+449 
-459 QQPQYSSQ
+459 
-467 SPNNQQQYG
+467 
-476 QYTTNNGQRSESK
+476 
-489 YTPMSPTHSRYT
+489 
-501 TSPNTFQYTSQLNS
+501 
-515 GQNVNYRVKP
+515 
-525 PPVVT
+525 
-530 NQEFNP
+530 
-536 EASPTSPRTPKTPT
+536 
-550 PGYYQSG
+550 
-557 QVYSPTYG
+557 
-565 GYSTGPNSP
+565 
-574 NAPITPV
+574 
-581 NTTPK
+581 
-586 DMENEISRELQRQ
+586 ELQRQ

-619 ELRRQEDE
+619 ECRRQEE
-627 EEKENRRRAALR
+627 EEDKEKRRRAAHR
-639 LQEEQR
+639 VQEEQR

-650 QMEEERQREELRM
+650 QMEEERQREE
-663 LTIGLN
+663 
-669 LLLLSLIK
+669 S
-677 SSNPEASPF
+677 
-686 SKDTKTPTPG
+686 
-696 YYQSGQVYSPTYGGY
+696 
-711 STGPN
+711 
-716 SPNAPITPVNT
+716 
-727 TPKDMEN
+727 
-734 EISRELQRQQ
+734 
-744 ADYNRK
+744 
-750 KQQAEQIRMQHEEEL
+750 
-765 RRQEDEEE
+765 
-773 KENRRRAALRLQE
+773 
-786 EQRMLLERQMEE
+786 
-798 ERQREELRL
+798 RL

-821 EQRKR
+821 EHRKR

-837 KEEEHKQQQEAQQYK
+837 KEEEHKQKQEAQQYK
-852 VENKKLKPRSR
+852 VEN
-863 TLDNA
+863 N
-868 TSYGYNQG
+868 YGHNQG

-887 HTAESFGMQYRKPSI
+887 HTAESFGMQYS
-902 KTSSFNKEDKK
+902 
-913 PSNSTQYR
+913 
-921 RTVSDTA
+921 
-928 KKLQQPANKKSNV
+928 
-941 VKNGP
+941 GP

-972 GPSPASSSTSLNK
+972 GPSPASSITSLNK

-1003 NPAPSS
+1003 NPAPST

-1056 HQQIKTQTQVESQK
+1056 HQQMKTQTQVESQK

-1107 NSAIKAIESYKDSD
+1107 NSAIKQIESYKDSD

-1238 TSALIAVSTNP
+1238 TSALIAVSSTNP

>member
-14 SHKPLEKIF
+14 SHKTLEKIF

-54 ISADLSKNRFSEV
+54 ISADLSKNRFAEV

-216 IVLDSNPLTM
+216 ILLDSNPLTM

-356 SENSPSSNPEPVKT
+356 SENSPSSNPEQVKT
-370 SVPQNIYGQ
+370 SVPQNTYGQ

-425 YSNSPGYSQSSA
+425 YSNSPV
-437 IYSQSSAIYSQN
+437 YSQSSAIYSQN

-467 SPNNQQQYG
+467 SSNNLQQYG

-650 QMEEERQREELRM
+650 QMEEERQREELR
-663 LTIGLN
+663 
-669 LLLLSLIK
+669 
-677 SSNPEASPF
+677 
-686 SKDTKTPTPG
+686 
-696 YYQSGQVYSPTYGGY
+696 
-711 STGPN
+711 
-716 SPNAPITPVNT
+716 
-727 TPKDMEN
+727 
-734 EISRELQRQQ
+734 
-744 ADYNRK
+744 
-750 KQQAEQIRMQHEEEL
+750 
-765 RRQEDEEE
+765 
-773 KENRRRAALRLQE
+773 
-786 EQRMLLERQMEE
+786 
-798 ERQREELRL
+798 L

-837 KEEEHKQQQEAQQYK
+837 KEEEHKQKQEAQQYK
-852 VENKKLKPRSR
+852 VENKYNSPYIMDSF
-863 TLDNA
+863 NA
-868 TSYGYNQG
+868 WLSYGYNQG

-887 HTAESFGMQYRKPSI
+887 HTAESFGMQYS
-902 KTSSFNKEDKK
+902 
-913 PSNSTQYR
+913 
-921 RTVSDTA
+921 
-928 KKLQQPANKKSNV
+928 
-941 VKNGP
+941 GP

-1030 TSRTTG
+1030 ASRTTG

-1209 CRKLGVHREQI
+1209 CRKLGVHRDNLCACE
-1220 CGAQD
+1220 D
-1225 ILEEKGVTRLAVT
+1225 IVENLRPGRVALTVQQLAMCRRIT
-1238 TSALIAVSTNP
+1238 TTDYYISYFCIFIFCTAFALLCLYRV
-1249 RSSAV
+1249 

>member
-14 SHKPLEKIF
+14 SHKTLEKIF

-54 ISADLSKNRFSEV
+54 ISADLSKNRFAEV

-216 IVLDSNPLTM
+216 ILLDSNPLTM

-356 SENSPSSNPEPVKT
+356 SENSPSSNPEQVKT
-370 SVPQNIYGQ
+370 SVPQNTYGQ

-425 YSNSPGYSQSSA
+425 YSNSPV
-437 IYSQSSAIYSQN
+437 YSQSSAIYSQN

-467 SPNNQQQYG
+467 SSNNLQQYG

-650 QMEEERQREELRM
+650 QMEEERQREELR
-663 LTIGLN
+663 
-669 LLLLSLIK
+669 
-677 SSNPEASPF
+677 
-686 SKDTKTPTPG
+686 
-696 YYQSGQVYSPTYGGY
+696 
-711 STGPN
+711 
-716 SPNAPITPVNT
+716 
-727 TPKDMEN
+727 
-734 EISRELQRQQ
+734 
-744 ADYNRK
+744 
-750 KQQAEQIRMQHEEEL
+750 
-765 RRQEDEEE
+765 
-773 KENRRRAALRLQE
+773 
-786 EQRMLLERQMEE
+786 
-798 ERQREELRL
+798 L

-837 KEEEHKQQQEAQQYK
+837 KEEEHKQKQEAQQYK
-852 VENKKLKPRSR
+852 VEN
-863 TLDNA
+863 N
-868 TSYGYNQG
+868 YGYNQG

-887 HTAESFGMQYRKPSI
+887 HTAESFGMQYS
-902 KTSSFNKEDKK
+902 
-913 PSNSTQYR
+913 
-921 RTVSDTA
+921 
-928 KKLQQPANKKSNV
+928 
-941 VKNGP
+941 GP

-1030 TSRTTG
+1030 ASRTTG

-1209 CRKLGVHREQI
+1209 CRKLGVHRDNLCACE
-1220 CGAQD
+1220 D
-1225 ILEEKGVTRLAVT
+1225 IVENLRPGRVALTVQQLAMCRRIT
-1238 TSALIAVSTNP
+1238 TTDYYISYFCIFIFCTAFALLCLYRV
-1249 RSSAV
+1249 